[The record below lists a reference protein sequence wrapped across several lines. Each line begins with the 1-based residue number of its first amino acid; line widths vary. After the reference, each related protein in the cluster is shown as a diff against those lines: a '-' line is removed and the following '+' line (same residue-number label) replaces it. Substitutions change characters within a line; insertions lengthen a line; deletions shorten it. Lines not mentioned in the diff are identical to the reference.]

1 MAYGAESKYYEDFEI
16 GERFTSANRTVTET
30 DIVNF
35 AGISG
40 DFNPL
45 HMDEEFAKTTI
56 HGGKIAHGA
65 LLFAMSTGLF
75 NQIGFS
81 DGSTQIANLGLNG
94 LDYKRPV
101 KPGDTIHIEI
111 EVTSKRVT
119 HNVGRGIV
127 EFDVGTLNQRGEVV
141 MLARWKIMFKTR
153 NFTS

>member
-1 MAYGAESKYYEDFEI
+1 MAYGADSKYYDDFLI
-16 GERFTSANRTVTET
+16 GERYTSACRTITET

-45 HMDEEFAKTTI
+45 HMDEEFARTTI

-65 LLFAMSTGLF
+65 LLFAVSTGLF

-81 DGSTQIANLGLNG
+81 DGSTQIANLGLNS

-101 KPGDTIHIEI
+101 KPGDTIHLEI

-119 HNVGRGIV
+119 RDGGRGIV
-127 EFDVGTLNQRGEVV
+127 EFDVKMINQRSE
-141 MLARWKIMFKTR
+141 LAVAAIWKIMFKTR
-153 NFTS
+153 NSVD